1 MAVTF
6 TGDVRPYSGTG
17 TAVPVV
23 FTVADAPRT
32 LTSPN
37 RVIFNG
43 SKSLLTETDGT
54 FSTTLEPGAYTVLIN
69 NGTTL
74 TVQVPTTDADLGDA
88 GVIISAV
95 TPGAIPGAVP
105 EITTSARLIEMAAA
119 EAYQLTSIT
128 RDADGTIT
136 TATVAWPDGSSGVF
150 TTVTKNATWL
160 SIDAYTVTHAGTSKT
175 VTQPLVTRD
184 ADGFITT
191 KPALTVT

>member
-37 RVIFNG
+37 RVIFSG

-74 TVQVPTTDADLGDA
+74 TVQVPTSNADLGDA

-105 EITTSARLIEMAAA
+105 EIATTARLTEWTAAGSYQITSAT
-119 EAYQLTSIT
+119 YDS
-128 RDADGTIT
+128 DGVISTGVI
-136 TATVAWPDGSSGVF
+136 AWPDGSSGVW
-150 TTVTKNATWL
+150 TTISKDSSLLTVSSYSVTYA
-160 SIDAYTVTHAGTSKT
+160 ATSKT
-175 VTQPLVTRD
+175 ITQPTITFD
-184 ADGFITT
+184 ANGNVTT
-191 KPALTVT
+191 KPALVIT